1 MIGFFRDFADAW
13 AEAEKVQNRNIVTDI
28 QSVTTT
34 TRKADD
40 GCYNLMGQKVS
51 PTRRGI
57 YIRNGKKIVVR

>member
-1 MIGFFRDFADAW
+1 M
-13 AEAEKVQNRNIVTDI
+13 QNRNIVTGI

-51 PTRRGI
+51 PTSRGI